1 MNIALDPKTEAN
13 LRAIADQRHVSV
25 ETYLT
30 EVIQRDAGELSEPQP
45 SPYKNLHEFLMNSP
59 LRGAN
64 LNLER
69 AKDYPR
75 AIELE

>member
-1 MNIALDPKTEAN
+1 MNITLDPQTEAN

-25 ETYLT
+25 EMYLT
-30 EVIQRDAGELSEPQP
+30 EVIQRDAGKLPEPNP
-45 SPYKNLHEFLMNSP
+45 VPYKNLHEFLMHSP

-64 LNLER
+64 LSLER

-75 AIELE
+75 TIELE

>member
-1 MNIALDPKTEAN
+1 MNIALDPQTEAN

-25 ETYLT
+25 EAYLA
-30 EVIQRDAGELSEPQP
+30 EVIQREAERLGEPKP

-59 LRGAN
+59 LRRAN
-64 LNLER
+64 LDLER

-75 AIELE
+75 TIDLE